1 MLLLYLSL
9 LPALS
14 TFNVSFSTFAQ
25 CGFYSLTNSPKKLH
39 HRFQVQEKPLPA
51 KTLPSSLLSGQMQV
65 AKSIAVFTGCL
76 QSYFEQIQCIYKVA
90 VVSTLRFSTFREF
103 IRQKSL
109 HSTSLNLYDKLV
121 YSYIKFMLHY
131 TVTFQHFIF
140 QNYFNK

>member
-14 TFNVSFSTFAQ
+14 TFNVSFSAFTQ

-39 HRFQVQEKPLPA
+39 HRFQVQK

-76 QSYFEQIQCIYKVA
+76 QSYFEQIQCVYEVS

-109 HSTSLNLYDKLV
+109 HSTLLNLYDKLV

-131 TVTFQHFIF
+131 TVTFQHFTF

>member
-14 TFNVSFSTFAQ
+14 TFNVSFSAFTQ
-25 CGFYSLTNSPKKLH
+25 CGFYSLTNSQKKLH
-39 HRFQVQEKPLPA
+39 HRFQVQK

-76 QSYFEQIQCIYKVA
+76 QSYFEQIQCVYEVS

-109 HSTSLNLYDKLV
+109 HSTLLNLYDKLV

-131 TVTFQHFIF
+131 TVTFQHFTF

>member
-9 LPALS
+9 LLTLS
-14 TFNVSFSTFAQ
+14 TFNVSFSAFTQ
-25 CGFYSLTNSPKKLH
+25 CGFYSLTNSPQKIH
-39 HRFQVQEKPLPA
+39 HRFQVQKKPLPA

-65 AKSIAVFTGCL
+65 DQSIAVLIGCL
-76 QSYFEQIQCIYKVA
+76 QCYFEQIQCVYKVA

-109 HSTSLNLYDKLV
+109 HSTPLNLYDKLV
-121 YSYIKFMLHY
+121 YSYIKFTLHY
-131 TVTFQHFIF
+131 TVTFQHFTF